1 MQNHEQKN
9 TCASVPFRTIAHFYD
24 PDDPAPEDSR
34 ELSDR
39 AENAIFHGVLE
50 GPKGAHKALCSHLE
64 ILLPAPGLTPDRMAA
79 IISAV
84 RSHFQRRADEVE
96 RDMKLTQKVGLRQF
110 RLTIAVWIPSFVG
123 IAVCSQF
130 KGNPVSEVVEN
141 VLVILCWVTL
151 WQPFQ
156 VLVFDRWTQSE
167 TAKVYRKIA
176 EMEIGVRAQAE
187 GK

>member
-1 MQNHEQKN
+1 MQNNEQKN
-9 TCASVPFRTIAHFYD
+9 TSASVPFRTVAHFYD
-24 PDDPAPEDSR
+24 PDDPAPENHR

-39 AENAIFHGVLE
+39 AEKAIFRRVLE
-50 GPKGAHKALCSHLE
+50 GQKGRHEALCNHLE
-64 ILLPAPGLTPDRMAA
+64 ILLPAPELTPDRTAA
-79 IISAV
+79 ITSAI
-84 RSHFQRRADEVE
+84 RSHFRLRADEVG
-96 RDMKLTQKVGLRQF
+96 RDMKLTQNVGLREF
-110 RLTIAVWIPSFVG
+110 RLTIAVWIPSFIG

-130 KGNPVSEVVEN
+130 KGNPIGEVAEN

-176 EMEIGVRAQAE
+176 EMEIGVRAA
-187 GK
+187 